1 MLVHLSEEWCSSGFV
16 RCACCKLGCMCN
28 PTGDDRAMIVCS
40 GGRFEGVYL
49 SIKSGT
55 LLSRVVVCSGEV

>member
-1 MLVHLSEEWCSSGFV
+1 
-16 RCACCKLGCMCN
+16 MCN